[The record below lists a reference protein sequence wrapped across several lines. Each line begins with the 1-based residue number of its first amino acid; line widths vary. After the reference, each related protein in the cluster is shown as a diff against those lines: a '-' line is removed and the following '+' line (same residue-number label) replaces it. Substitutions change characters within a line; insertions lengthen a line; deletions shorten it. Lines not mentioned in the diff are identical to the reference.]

1 MPMTGLEEMKAAI
14 EEESR
19 VERAEIDRRAQEQAA
34 TIGAEA
40 KAAAAARYQEILS
53 DARQAC
59 AGELQRA
66 KTGGE
71 MKIKRLL
78 LRTKTELVD
87 ETIVMALRQLRELP
101 DADYFTVLQTLACSY
116 ARKGEGEMLLSQ
128 RDLQRLPAGF
138 ADTLNSMLKSQGAQV
153 HIGARAAKIDGGF
166 LLVYGDI
173 EVNCSFEALLEASLE
188 QVKDALSRELFA

>member
-71 MKIKRLL
+71 MKIKR
-78 LRTKTELVD
+78 
-87 ETIVMALRQLRELP
+87 LRELP

-188 QVKDALSRELFA
+188 QVKDALNRELFA

>member
-34 TIGAEA
+34 AIGAEA

-53 DARQAC
+53 DARQVC
-59 AGELQRA
+59 AGEIQRA

-71 MKIKRLL
+71 MQIKRLL

-87 ETIVMALRQLRELP
+87 ETIAMALRQLRELP
-101 DADYFTVLQTLACSY
+101 DADYFTVLQTLVCAY

-128 RDLQRLPAGF
+128 RDLQRLPAGY
-138 ADTLNSMLKSQGAQV
+138 ADTLNGMLKSQGAQV
-153 HIGARAAKIDGGF
+153 HIGARPAQIDGGF
-166 LLVYGDI
+166 LLAYGDI